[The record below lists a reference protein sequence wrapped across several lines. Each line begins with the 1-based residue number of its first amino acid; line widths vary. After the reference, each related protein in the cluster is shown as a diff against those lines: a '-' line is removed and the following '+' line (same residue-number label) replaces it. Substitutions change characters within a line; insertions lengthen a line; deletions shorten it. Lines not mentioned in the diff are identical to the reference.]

1 MAKVLEFQLQLGIHG
16 RDLKPYTF
24 QKANL
29 KSSEAKRRRDRR
41 GDLTMLEVKPE
52 LIEFIWM

>member
-1 MAKVLEFQLQLGIHG
+1 MEFQLQLGIHG